1 MRAFV
6 STFGLALI
14 VLLLV
19 DVFKAV
25 VLARRA
31 RGEFRITRFFYQST
45 WPIFATIGRRI
56 ESGQRRESFLG
67 IYGPLSLLLLFFFWA
82 VGLILGFAL
91 IGWSA
96 TSNNGGMHS
105 FGDAL
110 YHSAASFLT
119 VGAGDMPHG
128 FSRWITI
135 SEAGLGFSFLALV
148 IGYLPVFYQSFSR
161 RELHISLLDAR
172 AGSPPSAG
180 ELIARQG
187 KYPRQLERQLAAW
200 EEWAA
205 DLLQDEL
212 SYPMLAY
219 FRSQHLNQSW
229 IGALVAITDTSALV
243 FLSAK
248 DELKHQAEATFAMAR
263 HALIDSCKVLG
274 IKPHPNGRD
283 RLSHAAFDKTR
294 EIINDA
300 DAVLDSRL
308 LREQDITKLG
318 ASYEAYADAL
328 SLHLLMAIPAW
339 IPESNPADNW
349 RITSAKQS
357 EPIFAVSDPFHEEDE
372 EDERSA

>member
-1 MRAFV
+1 M
-6 STFGLALI
+6 
-14 VLLLV
+14 
-19 DVFKAV
+19 
-25 VLARRA
+25 
-31 RGEFRITRFFYQST
+31 
-45 WPIFATIGRRI
+45 
-56 ESGQRRESFLG
+56 
-67 IYGPLSLLLLFFFWA
+67 YGPLSLLLLFFFWA
-82 VGLILGFAL
+82 VGLILGFAFV
-91 IGWSA
+91 GWSA
-96 TSNNGGMHS
+96 IATGGGMHS
-105 FGDAL
+105 FWDAL

-187 KYPRQLERQLAAW
+187 SYPRQLERQLAAW

-229 IGALVAITDTSALV
+229 IGALVAITDTSAIV

-274 IKPHPNGRD
+274 IKSYPDGSN
-283 RLSHAAFDKTR
+283 RLSRTAFD
-294 EIINDA
+294 EIRKIVKNVNA
-300 DAVLDSRL
+300 LDFRL
-308 LREQDITKLG
+308 LQEQDIARLR

-328 SLHLLMAIPAW
+328 SSHLLMAIPSW
-339 IPESNPADNW
+339 IPENNSADNW

-372 EDERSA
+372 EEEDERSA

>member
-1 MRAFV
+1 MRAFL
-6 STFGLALI
+6 STVGLALI

-31 RGEFRITRFFYQST
+31 RGQFRITHLFYRST

-56 ESGQRRESFLG
+56 ESGQRRETFLG

-82 VGLILGFAL
+82 LGLILGFAL
-91 IGWSA
+91 VRWSA
-96 TSNNGGMHS
+96 TGTDASMHS
-105 FGDAL
+105 FWDAL
-110 YHSAASFLT
+110 YHSGASFLS
-119 VGAGDMPHG
+119 VGAGDTPNG

-187 KYPRQLERQLAAW
+187 NYPRQLERQLAAW

-229 IGALVAITDTSALV
+229 MGALVAITDTSALV

-263 HALIDSCKVLG
+263 HALIDSSKVLG
-274 IKPHPNGRD
+274 LDPHPNGID
-283 RLSHAAFDKTR
+283 RLTPAAFG
-294 EIINDA
+294 EIRKIVKNA
-300 DAVLDSRL
+300 NAALDSQL
-308 LREQDITKLG
+308 LRDEDIVRLR

-328 SLHLLMAIPAW
+328 GLHLLMAIPPW
-339 IPESNPADNW
+339 IPKDNSADNW
-349 RITSAKQS
+349 RITSAKQ
-357 EPIFAVSDPFHEEDE
+357 PQPVFAVSDPFHEE